1 MSAMTFEI
9 WSGGHGERCHRM
21 KGHGRGRGHGK
32 RMSEAAGY
40 GFLGRGPRAGR
51 GDIRAAILR
60 LLIEQPMHGYQI
72 MQELAERSGGMWR
85 PSPGSIYPTLQQL
98 QDEGL
103 VQSDEGEGGR
113 RIFTLTD
120 EGRTAAEAQ
129 DQPTAP
135 WEGLSEAGDSAAIS
149 VRDMVGQVIVAAR
162 QVVRAGDEQ
171 QIAKAMEVL
180 NEARRKI
187 YRILAEEPGESKPD
201 SDPEA

>member
-1 MSAMTFEI
+1 MDAAAV
-9 WSGGHGERCHRM
+9 
-21 KGHGRGRGHGK
+21 
-32 RMSEAAGY
+32 AAGACPRPP
-40 GFLGRGPRAGR
+40 GTASWAAARGPGGATSEPQSFACSSSSRCTATR
-51 GDIRAAILR
+51 SCK
-60 LLIEQPMHGYQI
+60 
-72 MQELAERSGGMWR
+72 ELAERSGGLWR

-103 VQSDEGEGGR
+103 VRSDEGEGGR

-135 WEGLSEAGDSAAIS
+135 WEGVSEAGDSAAIS

-171 QIAKAMEVL
+171 QIAKAMDVL

-187 YRILAEEPGESKPD
+187 YRILAEEPGDDSKP
-201 SDPEA
+201 EA

>member
-1 MSAMTFEI
+1 MTAMAYEI
-9 WSGGHGERCHRM
+9 WSGGHRERCLRM
-21 KGHGRGRGHGK
+21 KGHGRGRGRGR

-51 GDIRAAILR
+51 GDIRAAIIR
-60 LLIEQPMHGYQI
+60 LLSEQPMHGYQI
-72 MQELAERSGGMWR
+72 MKELEERSGGVWR

-103 VQSDEGEGGR
+103 VRSDESDGR

-120 EGRTAAEAQ
+120 EGRSAAEAQ

-135 WEGLSEAGDSAAIS
+135 WEDVSESGDTAAIS

-171 QIAKAMEVL
+171 QIAKATEVL

-187 YRILAEEPGESKPD
+187 YRILAEEPGD
-201 SDPEA
+201 STPEEH

>member
-9 WSGGHGERCHRM
+9 WSGGHEERCHRM
-21 KGHGRGRGHGK
+21 KGQGRGRGRGRHG
-32 RMSEAAGY
+32 SEMGGY

-60 LLIEQPMHGYQI
+60 LLSEQPMHGYQI
-72 MQELAERSGGMWR
+72 MQELAERSGGVWR

-103 VQSDEGEGGR
+103 VQSDESEGR

-120 EGRTAAEAQ
+120 EGRAAVDSEGS
-129 DQPTAP
+129 AP
-135 WEGLSEAGDSAAIS
+135 WEDVSAAGDSTAIS

-171 QIAKAMEVL
+171 QIARAMDIL
-180 NEARRKI
+180 NDARRKI
-187 YRILAEEPGESKPD
+187 YGILAEEPGESKPD
-201 SDPEA
+201 SGTEV